1 MGRQRDKIMDVT
13 NQRMAWGQRTLAR
26 MAAGRTAALW
36 LILATLSL
44 VYLIAGW
51 IVLTDAWPWLRG
63 PAPWPPS
70 WRWLHAPLGWERP
83 LHLLFHAAL
92 LIGYAGSVVIMT
104 RSSSRLRVH
113 TILLVAALFTVV
125 WQLAQTWVREV
136 SLLDTLIFRTY
147 APPLNGYFLA
157 PAQVES
163 IGYTLNHYAESMP
176 GFFGDKPQTHPPGL
190 FLYYAFSQE
199 LFARLPAISGWFAP
213 IARGWAL
220 PGHDWPQLVD
230 HLVTSAFV
238 TTVIQT
244 VLIGLTPVALY
255 AFLRQLRA
263 PDDARSRT
271 IALWSALLVPLI
283 PALTLFYL
291 QWDTI
296 FPALGFAA
304 WFFALRGQNRL
315 AQIDYHGWQ
324 QWLDWLCAGLILGLL
339 TWLSFGTMVFGLLV
353 GLHVLWREGV
363 TFVEN
368 RNRFDPLLFLP
379 VLGGLALLG
388 MGVVLPWLLAYGLWG
403 MNFFTLMRTGLSAH
417 YEIVTAHREYATWIW
432 MNLVDFTLWLGPH
445 LILLGSVATGWL
457 LVQARR
463 LHAWRDWTGL
473 ALVVWA
479 VVLLLNLSGA
489 TRGEIGRLWIF
500 LMPFPI
506 IFAMCLPWSRGQF
519 AVLVLMIVGW
529 GWLITYAIPPFL
541 CC

>member
-83 LHLLFHAAL
+83 LHLLLHAAL

-104 RSSSRLRVH
+104 RSSSRLRVR